1 MKESQIIKDINTFLQ
16 TVKHPARFILLEEY
30 KMLKNITGDIKNL
43 DTKLYIEF
51 KETCLSY
58 NYIEFVSNGIYKF
71 SAKGYEAR
79 SAGGHFKYLK
89 SIKPKMTKFERLS
102 LIVAVFA
109 IVISALTYYNESK
122 SKSESEELIKR
133 IEVLE
138 KQIKK

>member
-16 TVKHPARFILLEEY
+16 TVKHPAKFILLEEY
-30 KMLKNITGDIKNL
+30 KTLKNISGDINKL
-43 DTKLYIEF
+43 DAQLYIEF
-51 KETCLSY
+51 KEMCLSY

-79 SAGGHFKYLK
+79 SAGGHFNYVK
-89 SIKPKMTKFERLS
+89 SVKPKMTKFELFS
-102 LIVAVFA
+102 IIIAIVA
-109 IVISALTYYNESK
+109 IVISALTYYSE